1 MPPAQKKG
9 VEGGEEGYAD
19 GEGGGCAEEDTRS
32 ADAPRMG
39 RSNSAAALARSHGY
53 LRNWLDRVKT
63 DGTFKVRARWQVPFW
78 SIVMALTWPL
88 YTTYTPL
95 LRAATTDHSFR
106 DSVMSQLTGQTFVA
120 SVFFGSAFG
129 GMPSSLSSPRQ
140 RATVG
145 GEGMIMWADDMYWGL
160 CAVSALCNLIYT
172 VMISTVLIPLLHG
185 LDENSGPHAR
195 KLDAYMPHH
204 YVLSLV
210 FLAGG
215 YLLFAAILLSA
226 WVRFSA
232 NSLWAWNVFA
242 MGIVLWVMA
251 VVHGRNCWLA
261 LDPISA
267 YLMRVDSSSAAE
279 LEAVHEKEAMD
290 RAADALRSKAKSQG
304 TGGLRAEMRCD
315 LPEVAPPPAD
325 VAAHAVTEMAKLAL
339 QMQQQAASTVAAL
352 NAMQQQMLKL
362 QESLSP
368 ELQGKKVLVQLSSVF
383 LE

>member
-1 MPPAQKKG
+1 
-9 VEGGEEGYAD
+9 
-19 GEGGGCAEEDTRS
+19 
-32 ADAPRMG
+32 
-39 RSNSAAALARSHGY
+39 
-53 LRNWLDRVKT
+53 
-63 DGTFKVRARWQVPFW
+63 
-78 SIVMALTWPL
+78 
-88 YTTYTPL
+88 
-95 LRAATTDHSFR
+95 
-106 DSVMSQLTGQTFVA
+106 
-120 SVFFGSAFG
+120 
-129 GMPSSLSSPRQ
+129 
-140 RATVG
+140 
-145 GEGMIMWADDMYWGL
+145 
-160 CAVSALCNLIYT
+160 
-172 VMISTVLIPLLHG
+172 
-185 LDENSGPHAR
+185 
-195 KLDAYMPHH
+195 
-204 YVLSLV
+204 
-210 FLAGG
+210 
-215 YLLFAAILLSA
+215 
-226 WVRFSA
+226 VRFSA